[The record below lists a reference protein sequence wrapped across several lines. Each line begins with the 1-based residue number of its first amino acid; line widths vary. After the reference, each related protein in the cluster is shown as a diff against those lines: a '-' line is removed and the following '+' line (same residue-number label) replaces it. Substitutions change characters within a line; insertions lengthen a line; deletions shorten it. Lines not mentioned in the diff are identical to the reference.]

1 MGQYDRLYANIIYR
15 KKDLL
20 MELIETAELMKSAD
34 YKERFKAE
42 YYQTDIRIRKLET
55 FLKRYR
61 ANELDF
67 TPDCSTLLLQTQL
80 DVMKAYRGILT
91 RRAEIENVDISYKE

>member
-1 MGQYDRLYANIIYR
+1 
-15 KKDLL
+15 
-20 MELIETAELMKSAD
+20 MELIETAEIMKSAN
-34 YKERFKAE
+34 YKDRFKAE
-42 YYQTDIRIRKLET
+42 YFQTDIRIRKLET

-61 ANELDF
+61 SNELNF

-80 DVMKAYRGILT
+80 DAMKTYRDILV